1 MKNRSSSEIIP
12 SILDACIGGSRITNI
27 MLKSELT
34 HGQTRAYLT
43 ELLGAGY
50 LTLDADEANIYTSTP
65 DGLRYLR
72 VQTELQALMGPIA
85 A

>member
-1 MKNRSSSEIIP
+1 MKNRTSSEIIP
-12 SILDACIGGSRITNI
+12 AILDACIGGSRITNI

-34 HGQTRAYLT
+34 HGQARNYLA
-43 ELLGAGY
+43 ELLTMGY
-50 LTLDADEANIYTSTP
+50 LTLDADEANIYTTTP

-72 VQTELQALMGPIA
+72 VQTELQTLMEPIA